1 MRQIEII
8 DAPSILE
15 LFPRG
20 VERLAD
26 ALREQGLAGLLG
38 ERAHRCVDPL
48 PNTAGVDPGTGIA
61 TRPAS
66 LTTPLNSAAGVGQT
80 VAAATFALVLGGD
93 CSILLGRGLG
103 SSRAGFALAVTVSS
117 GRSSIPPISSTLRT
131 VGCAVW

>member
-1 MRQIEII
+1 MRPIEII

-15 LFPRG
+15 LFPLG

-61 TRPAS
+61 NATGIIDYAAQRP
-66 LTTPLNSAAGVGQT
+66 LESARPSRPT
-80 VAAATFALVLGGD
+80 LSPW
-93 CSILLGRGLG
+93 CS
-103 SSRAGFALAVTVSS
+103 AVTASFLVGVS
-117 GRSSIPPISSTLRT
+117 
-131 VGCAVW
+131 VAVVQDSRWPSP